1 MRALGPVT
9 SSAALASPAAAMSGV
24 VCRTAGDAP
33 ARLSPAISTLR
44 ATETTTLVALVRPAF
59 ALPVPDLRSEL
70 RVDFDPDGRK
80 SRVRRNTFRLP
91 TKKGA
96 PNGAPSCFSPLP
108 LWTELNLVNLRT
120 NLGEVNRDAAC
131 NQIYAGDRNPPRRG
145 VGTVAGDKLPRVCS
159 LISLLTR

>member
-80 SRVRRNTFRLP
+80 SRVRRNTFRLL
-91 TKKGA
+91 TKKGRQMA
-96 PNGAPSCFSPLP
+96 PLLVSVPCPYGLNSISLTFAPTWAKLIAMRLAIRSMPVTVIHPDAVLVPLP
-108 LWTELNLVNLRT
+108 ATSCHVF
-120 NLGEVNRDAAC
+120 V
-131 NQIYAGDRNPPRRG
+131 P
-145 VGTVAGDKLPRVCS
+145 
-159 LISLLTR
+159 